1 MCQLC
6 TACGQCVVQLAALH
20 IAQDLAAQVVQ
31 RRNAQRVYTHHQEQ
45 GGAVDLHGSGFAVGK
60 AAQSIGS
67 TVLRKGR
74 SNIALGQQLGL
85 DAGAVVGS
93 FAVQH
98 SVDVRQGIL
107 CGLMQGTHLIRDRLA
122 ACGVDAVGSGL
133 CQLEHLGLLVIVRK
147 GVGAGIVQRDADVAD
162 LIHAVVQ
169 MAGQLVVL
177 HRGLAVRAVDH
188 IQQGGVLHLQTFIC
202 LDGLQTN
209 AVGGVGVAVLV
220 HHLLGITVGSGKLL
234 CSQLT
239 AQRLEAGI
247 HSGQRFQRFLRFLGH
262 IVAHNCGLAA
272 VRVGGDG
279 LFQEGFYV
287 GGVLIGAGKLGGLLV
302 STVLCQQIHAG
313 GDLKITDAAHGVRG
327 GNGAA
332 HKAEHQCKC
341 ADQREKFLFHGNAP
355 MMFIFARRRQGSL
368 PSP

>member
-1 MCQLC
+1 M
-6 TACGQCVVQLAALH
+6 
-20 IAQDLAAQVVQ
+20 
-31 RRNAQRVYTHHQEQ
+31 
-45 GGAVDLHGSGFAVGK
+45 
-60 AAQSIGS
+60 
-67 TVLRKGR
+67 
-74 SNIALGQQLGL
+74 
-85 DAGAVVGS
+85 
-93 FAVQH
+93 
-98 SVDVRQGIL
+98 
-107 CGLMQGTHLIRDRLA
+107 
-122 ACGVDAVGSGL
+122 
-133 CQLEHLGLLVIVRK
+133 
-147 GVGAGIVQRDADVAD
+147 
-162 LIHAVVQ
+162 
-169 MAGQLVVL
+169 
-177 HRGLAVRAVDH
+177 
-188 IQQGGVLHLQTFIC
+188 LHLQTFIC

-209 AVGGVGVAVLV
+209 SVGGVGVAVLV

-247 HSGQRFQRFLRFLGH
+247 HSGQRFQRFLRFLGY

-272 VRVGGDG
+272 VRVSGDR
-279 LFQEGFYV
+279 LLQKGFYIR
-287 GGVLIGAGKLGGLLV
+287 GILIAAGQLCRLLIGSVLG
-302 STVLCQQIHAG
+302 QQIHAG